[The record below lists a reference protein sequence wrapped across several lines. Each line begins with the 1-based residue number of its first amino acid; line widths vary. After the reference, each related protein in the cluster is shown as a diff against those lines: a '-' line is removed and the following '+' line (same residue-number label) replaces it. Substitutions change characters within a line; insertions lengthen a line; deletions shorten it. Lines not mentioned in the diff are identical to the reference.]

1 MVYTSGMK
9 ETTEAISDK
18 PDEPS
23 LSGAVASLAAYLED
37 FEKNVLTGESLHGTT
52 IEISTVEC
60 GPCLKTRPIPKVGTL
75 VAVRLAK
82 IDKTFLGVYL
92 GDLTID
98 VHAMYHKVK
107 KTLTLQPVTNPAIF
121 VPDIDR
127 LVWGCESWWKPLKSA
142 EDLKEI
148 TDADIENV
156 WYVKALKELLSK
168 TNPTLSPR
176 T

>member
-1 MVYTSGMK
+1 MEETLKVAPDKLDESNLPK
-9 ETTEAISDK
+9 ELAE
-18 PDEPS
+18 
-23 LSGAVASLAAYLED
+23 LSTYIED
-37 FEKNVLTGESLHGTT
+37 FKKNVLTGESLHGAT
-52 IEISTVEC
+52 IEISTVER
-60 GPCLKTRPIPKVGTL
+60 GPCLKTRQNPMFGTL

-82 IDKTFLGVYL
+82 SDKTFLGIYL

-121 VPDIDR
+121 VPEIDR

-148 TDADIENV
+148 TDADIESV
-156 WYVKALKELLSK
+156 WYVRALKELASK
-168 TNPTLSPR
+168 DKADNSES
-176 T
+176 

>member
-9 ETTEAISDK
+9 ETTEITSDK
-18 PDEPS
+18 TEEPS
-23 LSGAVASLAAYLED
+23 LSKALAGLSTYLED
-37 FEKNVLTGESLHGTT
+37 FEKNVLTGESLHGAT
-52 IEISTVEC
+52 IEISTVER
-60 GPCLKTRPIPKVGTL
+60 GPCLKTRQNPMFGTL

-82 IDKTFLGVYL
+82 SDKTFLGVYL

-121 VPDIDR
+121 VPEIDR

-148 TDADIENV
+148 TDADIESV
-156 WYVKALKELLSK
+156 WYVRALKELASK
-168 TNPTLSPR
+168 DKADNSES
-176 T
+176 